1 MVLGLFGKKTD
12 HPLADLKSAQAL
24 LEDIP
29 KHDAIKALQEL
40 SDWIEAISEQADNFK
55 LDHLWT
61 VLRLYDQA
69 AQGHV
74 RKLLHDYFTLQ
85 TLSKFQENRLWTLLD
100 EYYTRSDHAH
110 FDVLQRFR
118 DNAKGASAIK
128 SDLPLLCTRGI
139 GAIGGLLKM
148 AAARYAMV
156 DPALWRRL
164 AAYYQLAETQG
175 FANESVTVYPG
186 CNLSTSEAFAVL
198 LLWYGC
204 SAGNLNPVQEHIAE
218 RLFAALGK
226 GVKVF
231 NAYNGTALFVFDM
244 AQPTPP
250 MRATAEGTIHPALR
264 YIVADDMRQTLDN
277 MIKTLDKGILPD
289 GLNLYGAKFEAEL
302 VKDIATKLL
311 QSLTLPPPTRRTPRR
326 KIRVNLRVANGFLK
340 MLEHSDVGL
349 NFGVEESETWE
360 VEDISASGF
369 RSVVQSSRVDGIKIG
384 SLVGSKPESVSHW
397 GAGVVRR
404 LSRDHDGTLHIGV
417 EVLSPRVVG
426 VPLQDRAVKGPE
438 GGQLGL
444 YLNRP
449 TDTSGEAWL
458 LMKQDTYTP
467 QRSLNMELDDKAYLL
482 LPLAL
487 VERGDDYDLARYRM
501 MEQDASSE
509 A

>member
-1 MVLGLFGKKTD
+1 VLGLFGKKSD
-12 HPLADLKSAQAL
+12 HPLAEMKSAQSL
-24 LEDIP
+24 LDDLP
-29 KHDAIKALQEL
+29 KQDSIKSLQEL
-40 SDWIEAISEQADNFK
+40 TDWLEAIVEQAENFK
-55 LDHLWT
+55 LDHQWA
-61 VLRLYDQA
+61 VLKLYDQA

-74 RKLLHDYFTLQ
+74 RKLLHDYFVLQ
-85 TLSKFQENRLWTLLD
+85 TLSQFQENRLWTLLD
-100 EYYTRSDHAH
+100 AYYTKSDLAH
-110 FDVLQRFR
+110 YDVLQRYLS
-118 DNAKGASAIK
+118 NAKGAAAVK
-128 SDLPLLCTRGI
+128 PDLSLLCTRGI

-148 AAARYAMV
+148 AAARYTMV

-164 AAYYQLAETQG
+164 AEYYQLAETQG
-175 FANESVTVYPG
+175 FADENITIYPG
-186 CNLSTSEAFAVL
+186 YTASTSEAFAVL
-198 LLWYGC
+198 MLWYGC

-218 RLFAALGK
+218 RLFSALGK
-226 GVKVF
+226 GVQVF
-231 NAYNGTALFVFDM
+231 TAYNGTALFVFDM

-264 YIVADDMRQTLDN
+264 YIVADNLRQMLDN

-302 VKDIATKLL
+302 VMDIASRLL

-326 KIRVNLRVANGFLK
+326 KIKVNLKVANGFLK

-349 NFGVEESETWE
+349 NFGAEESETWE
-360 VEDISASGF
+360 VEDISATGF
-369 RSVVQSSRVDGIKIG
+369 RSVVRPSGVDGVKIG

-404 LSRDHDGTLHIGV
+404 LSRDRDGALHIGV

-449 TDTSGEAWL
+449 ADTSGEAWL
-458 LMKQDTYTP
+458 LMKQDSYTP

-501 MEQDASSE
+501 MEQDTSSE

>member
-1 MVLGLFGKKTD
+1 MVLRLFGKKLD
-12 HPLADLKSAQAL
+12 HPLAELKSAQAL
-24 LEDIP
+24 LDDIP
-29 KHDAIKALQEL
+29 KLDSIKALQEL
-40 SDWIEAISEQADNFK
+40 TDWVETISEQADNFK
-55 LDHLWT
+55 LDHHWA
-61 VLRLYDQA
+61 VLRLFDQA

-74 RKLLHDYFTLQ
+74 RKLLHDYFVLQ
-85 TLSKFQENRLWTLLD
+85 TLSQFQENRLWTLLD
-100 EYYTRSDHAH
+100 AYYTQSDRAH
-110 FDVLQRFR
+110 FDVLQRYR

-128 SDLPLLCTRGI
+128 PDLPMLCTRGI

-148 AAARYAMV
+148 AVARYAMV
-156 DPALWRRL
+156 EPALWRRL
-164 AAYYQLAETQG
+164 AAYYELAESQG
-175 FANESVTVYPG
+175 FSSESVTVYPG
-186 CNLSTSEAFAVL
+186 CNLSTCEAFAVL
-198 LLWYGC
+198 MLWYGC
-204 SAGNLNPVQEHIAE
+204 SAGNLNPVQAHVAE

-231 NAYNGTALFVFDM
+231 NAYHGSALFVFDM

-250 MRATAEGTIHPALR
+250 MRAMAEGTIHPALR
-264 YIVADDMRQTLDN
+264 YIVADDLRQMLGN

-289 GLNLYGAKFEAEL
+289 GLNLYGAKFETEL
-302 VKDIATKLL
+302 VKGIATRLM
-311 QSLTLPPPTRRTPRR
+311 QSLTLPLPTRRSPRR
-326 KIRVNLRVANGFLK
+326 KIKVNLKVVKGFLK

-360 VEDISASGF
+360 IEDISATGF
-369 RSVVQSSRVDGIKIG
+369 RSVVRSSRVDGIKIG
-384 SLVGSKPESVSHW
+384 ALLGSKPEGVNHW

-404 LSRDHDGTLHIGV
+404 LRRERDGTLHIGV

-426 VPLQDRAVKGPE
+426 VPLQDRAVRGPE

-458 LMKQDTYTP
+458 LMKQDTFSP
-467 QRSLNMELDDKAYLL
+467 QRSLNMELDDKTYLL

-501 MEQDASSE
+501 MEQDGSGE
-509 A
+509 D